1 MGKAHLIT
9 FGCQMNKFDS
19 ERLTGVLTDAGYQM
33 TDDPEYADVIIFNTC
48 CVRESADDRLYGR
61 LGQLLP
67 AKERRPDLLIAVG
80 GCLAQKDKDIVLDR
94 APHVDVVF
102 GTHNSSEL
110 PQMLDEAAM
119 GHSII
124 RVPIETG
131 SAEEQSDSEYRQE
144 RVRAWLPITVG
155 CDNFCTYCI
164 VPKVRGRERSV
175 PMGTLIAR
183 AKELRADGVVDLTLL
198 GQNVNSYGRDLY
210 GETKFGELLEALD
223 ESSGIPRIRFA
234 TSHPKDFS
242 DRIIETI
249 ANSNSICPQIHLPFQ
264 AGSNR
269 ILGQMKRGYDR
280 EWYMGRVEQIRS
292 AMPGAAV
299 STDVIV
305 GFPGETEEEFLDT
318 LDLMRTLKFDGAY
331 TFIYS
336 PRSGTPAAKM
346 ADEVPAEISAERM
359 GRLLDMQY
367 KITTDKNRE
376 YVGRTVEALVEGVS
390 KKDDSKLTGRTKEG
404 KLIHFAGGFD
414 LIDTLVDVEVTAAH
428 TWYLEGVH
436 S

>member
-1 MGKAHLIT
+1 MARAHLIT

-19 ERLTGVLTDAGYQM
+19 ERLTGVLTEAGYQM
-33 TDDPEYADVIIFNTC
+33 SDDPEYADVIIFNTC

-61 LGQLLP
+61 LGQLMP

-80 GCLAQKDKDIVLDR
+80 GCLAQKDKDVVLDR

-110 PQMLDEAAM
+110 PQMLDEAAS
-119 GHSII
+119 GHSVV
-124 RVPIETG
+124 RVPVETG
-131 SAEEQSDSEYRQE
+131 SAVDQSDSEYRQE

-175 PMGTLIAR
+175 PVDTLLAR
-183 AKELRADGVVDLTLL
+183 AKELHEDGVVDLTLL

-210 GETKFGELLEALD
+210 GETRFGELLEALD
-223 ESSGIPRIRFA
+223 ETSGIPRIRFA

-249 ANSNSICPQIHLPFQ
+249 ASSNSVCPQIHLPFQ

-269 ILGQMKRGYDR
+269 ILEQMRRGYDR
-280 EWYMGRVEQIRS
+280 EWYKGRVEAIRS
-292 AMPGAAV
+292 AMPGAAL

-318 LDLMRTLKFDGAY
+318 LDLMKTVRFDGAY

-346 ADEVPAEISAERM
+346 KDEVPADISAERM

-367 KITTDKNRE
+367 EITTDKNRE

-390 KKDDSKLTGRTKEG
+390 KKNDSKLTGRTKEG
-404 KLIHFAGGFD
+404 KLIHFAGGFE
-414 LIDTLVDVEVTAAH
+414 LIDTLVDVKVTDAH